1 MFRFFVL
8 AFVLPA
14 AGPSTAPLPPE
25 YTALHAKAIAEN
37 RPLIVWVGLVRPDI
51 EAVRPDALHLRC
63 ANFPDATAPCV
74 VVSRPAKG
82 ELWRIIDLPA
92 ARADALK
99 PTLRRVCGPGGCT
112 YSSVLEY

>member
-1 MFRFFVL
+1 MFHLLLFSL
-8 AFVLPA
+8 ALPA
-14 AGPSTAPLPPE
+14 ADSALPPQ
-25 YTALHAKAIAEN
+25 YGALRAQAIAED

-51 EAVRPDALHLRC
+51 EAARPDALHLRC
-63 ANFPDATAPCV
+63 ANFPGAAPPCV

-82 ELWRIIDLPA
+82 ELWRIADLPA

-112 YSSVLEY
+112 YSNVLEY